1 MKYICENKSGEKMNF
16 IVKNINTLFHG
27 KVFDV
32 RVDDIEYSG
41 SGNIGIRE
49 VAVHPGGAVVL
60 PLKSDG
66 KIVLITQYRYPN
78 NEVLLELPA
87 GKLEKGED
95 PFLCASRELTEETG
109 YTSNNLTKL
118 GKIYTTP
125 GFCDEVLHIYLAED
139 LISGDHAREEGEEG
153 MEIVEL
159 TLREVEEKIRN
170 GEIFDA
176 KTISGIYFYKLL
188 MEHRSL

>member
-1 MKYICENKSGEKMNF
+1 MNF
-16 IVKNINTLFHG
+16 SITQSDIIFHG

-32 RVDDIEYSG
+32 KVDGIEYNG
-41 SGNIGIRE
+41 SGNKSFRE
-49 VAVHPGGAVVL
+49 VALHPGGAVVL

-66 KIVLITQYRYPN
+66 KIILVSQYRYPH

-95 PFLCASRELTEETG
+95 PLNCATRELTEETG
-109 YTSNNLTKL
+109 YTSDKISKL

-139 LISGDHAREEGEEG
+139 LTAGDHAREEGEEG
-153 MEIVEL
+153 MEIFEL
-159 TLREVEEKIRN
+159 TLKEVEKKIKD
-170 GEIFDA
+170 GEIVDA
-176 KTISGIYFYKLL
+176 KTICGITYYKL
-188 MEHRSL
+188 MER

>member
-1 MKYICENKSGEKMNF
+1 MNF
-16 IVKNINTLFHG
+16 DVKKIEKVFHG

-32 RVDDIEYSG
+32 RVDEIEYNG
-41 SGNIGIRE
+41 TGNKAYRQ
-49 VAVHPGGAVVL
+49 VAVHPGGAVIV
-60 PLKSDG
+60 PINSDG
-66 KIVLITQYRYPN
+66 KIEFITQYRYPH

-95 PFLCASRELTEETG
+95 PLVCASRELTEETG
-109 YTSNNLTKL
+109 YSSNNISKL

-125 GFCDEVLHIYLAED
+125 GFCNEVLHIYLAED
-139 LISGDHAREEGEEG
+139 LIPGDHAREEGEEG

-170 GEIFDA
+170 GEIVDA

>member
-1 MKYICENKSGEKMNF
+1 MNF
-16 IVKNINTLFHG
+16 KVVKRETIFHG

-32 RVDDIEYSG
+32 NVDEIEYNG
-41 SGNIGIRE
+41 TGNKASRQ
-49 VAVHPGGAVVL
+49 VAIHPGGAVVL
-60 PLKSDG
+60 PVTNDG
-66 KIVLITQYRYPN
+66 KIVFVTQYRYPH

-109 YTSNNLTKL
+109 YTSDKITKL

-125 GFCDEVLHIYLAED
+125 GFCNEILYIYLAED
-139 LISGDHAREEGEEG
+139 IIPGIHAREEGEEG

-159 TLREVEEKIRN
+159 TADEVDDKIRS
-170 GEIFDA
+170 GKIVDA
-176 KTISGIYFYKLL
+176 KTICGIAYYKLK
-188 MEHRSL
+188 SGY